1 MKNLRKI
8 IFAALLGLVAF
19 STTGCSVKLVSWQ
32 QHKEYQAKYD
42 EVERKAYVTAY
53 NTEYSKAVSEG
64 RIKMNKSETDK
75 AIDFAKDAIN
85 NTIGIGGGSAETKV
99 ASVAS
104 KKARFIA
111 KKEVPTTYFWSW
123 VFIHI
128 VVAFLMLLATMV
140 TGIVVSGEKKSEPD
154 GFITAATIVGGIALF
169 VIQFLTQNAAFN
181 THILLLQLVI
191 LGAFII
197 TYAAIFDD
205 NDKGRRFLSTFGPY
219 ITTIA
224 ILYLNKNTNL
234 FAYPM
239 LISASVWILFV
250 SGMIIS
256 KISDGYEDGAKMVIL
271 DSFIA
276 AAVLV
281 LAFVLKNA
289 TYFAYI
295 ALALIFVI
303 SVIRICVSNVKEK
316 KREAERARLRAIH
329 AEKQA
334 EQRRVEAEQKR
345 IADQK
350 AAEEKAIAE
359 QKAEAERKAAL
370 EKAEAE
376 RKAFEAAEAE
386 RKAEEEKARQ
396 EAAEKAAKEA
406 EAKAAAEKAAEKEY
420 QDKVVAEYEAACD
433 EASELEEKIAA
444 ITGKDAA
451 SIMEK
456 AKLTKKFNE
465 LDKKIG
471 ELGDLMGTF

>member
-8 IFAALLGLVAF
+8 ILAVLVGLVAF
-19 STTGCSVKLVSWQ
+19 STTGCSLKLVSWQ
-32 QHKEYQAKYD
+32 QHKEA
-42 EVERKAYVTAY
+42 VELREKQYRMAYANVYA
-53 NTEYSKAVSEG
+53 TEYQKAVAEG
-64 RIKMNKSETDK
+64 RIKEEKNVGEYTIEALTQKLKNIVGVSEIKKIEKK
-75 AIDFAKDAIN
+75 ASD
-85 NTIGIGGGSAETKV
+85 TAETFSKNKV
-99 ASVAS
+99 PS
-104 KKARFIA
+104 
-111 KKEVPTTYFWSW
+111 TYFWSW
-123 VFIHI
+123 FFIHI
-128 VVAFLMLLATMV
+128 VVVFLILLITMF
-140 TGIVVSGEKKSEPD
+140 TGIVDSDDRNSETT
-154 GFITAATIVGGIALF
+154 GFITAATILGGIAIF

-197 TYAAIFDD
+197 TYAAISDDD
-205 NDKGRRFLSTFGPY
+205 NKGRIFLATFGPY

-239 LISASVWILFV
+239 LISASVWTLFV

-256 KISDGYEDGAKMVIL
+256 KINGGYEDGAKMVIL

-303 SVIRICVSNVKEK
+303 SVIRICVSNVKAK
-316 KREAERARLRAIH
+316 KEEAEKARLRAIY

-334 EQRRVEAEQKR
+334 EQKR
-345 IADQK
+345 IAK
-350 AAEEKAIAE
+350 
-359 QKAEAERKAAL
+359 QKAEAERKAL
-370 EKAEAE
+370 
-376 RKAFEAAEAE
+376 EAAELI
-386 RKAEEEKARQ
+386 RKAAEEKARQ

>member
-8 IFAALLGLVAF
+8 ILAVLVGLVAF
-19 STTGCSVKLVSWQ
+19 STTGCSLKLVSWQ
-32 QHKEYQAKYD
+32 QHKEA
-42 EVERKAYVTAY
+42 VELREKQYRMAYANVYA
-53 NTEYSKAVSEG
+53 TEYQKAVAEG
-64 RIKMNKSETDK
+64 RIKEEKNVGEYTIEALTQKLKNIVGVSEIKKIEKK
-75 AIDFAKDAIN
+75 A
-85 NTIGIGGGSAETKV
+85 AETAKTFSKNKV
-99 ASVAS
+99 PS
-104 KKARFIA
+104 
-111 KKEVPTTYFWSW
+111 TYFWSW
-123 VFIHI
+123 FFIHI
-128 VVAFLMLLATMV
+128 VVVFLMLLATMF
-140 TGIVVSGEKKSEPD
+140 TGIVLADRKKSEN
-154 GFITAATIVGGIALF
+154 FITAWSLTGGIAIF

-197 TYAAIFDD
+197 TYAKISEDG
-205 NDKGRRFLSTFGPY
+205 NKGRIFLATFGPY
-219 ITTIA
+219 ITTIT

-256 KISDGYEDGAKMVIL
+256 KINGGYEDGAKMVIL

-276 AAVLV
+276 AAVLI
-281 LAFVLKNA
+281 LAFVLKNV

-303 SVIRICVSNVKEK
+303 SVIRICVSNVKAK
-316 KREAERARLRAIH
+316 KEEAEKARLRAIY
-329 AEKQA
+329 AEKQ
-334 EQRRVEAEQKR
+334 AEQKR

-350 AAEEKAIAE
+350 A
-359 QKAEAERKAAL
+359 EAERKDL
-370 EKAEAE
+370 
-376 RKAFEAAEAE
+376 EAAELI
-386 RKAEEEKARQ
+386 RKAAEEKARQ

>member
-8 IFAALLGLVAF
+8 ILAVLVGLVAF
-19 STTGCSVKLVSWQ
+19 STTGCSLKLVSWQ
-32 QHKEYQAKYD
+32 QHKEA
-42 EVERKAYVTAY
+42 VELREKQYRMAYANVYA
-53 NTEYSKAVSEG
+53 TEYQKAVAEG
-64 RIKMNKSETDK
+64 RIKEKKNVGEYTIEALTQKLKNIVGVSEIKKIEKK
-75 AIDFAKDAIN
+75 A
-85 NTIGIGGGSAETKV
+85 AETAKTFSKNKV
-99 ASVAS
+99 PS
-104 KKARFIA
+104 
-111 KKEVPTTYFWSW
+111 TYFWSW
-123 VFIHI
+123 FFIHI
-128 VVAFLMLLATMV
+128 VVVFLMLLATMF
-140 TGIVVSGEKKSEPD
+140 TGIVVSDYRNSETT
-154 GFITAATIVGGIALF
+154 GFITAATILGGIAIF

-197 TYAAIFDD
+197 TYAKISEDG
-205 NDKGRRFLSTFGPY
+205 NKGRIFLATFGPY

-256 KISDGYEDGAKMVIL
+256 KINGGYEDGAKMVIL

-281 LAFVLKNA
+281 LAFVLKNG

-303 SVIRICVSNVKEK
+303 SVIRICVSTVKAK
-316 KREAERARLRAIH
+316 KEEAEKARLRAIY
-329 AEKQA
+329 AEKQ
-334 EQRRVEAEQKR
+334 AEQKR

-350 AAEEKAIAE
+350 A
-359 QKAEAERKAAL
+359 EAERKDL
-370 EKAEAE
+370 
-376 RKAFEAAEAE
+376 EAAELI
-386 RKAEEEKARQ
+386 RKAAEEKARQ

>member
-8 IFAALLGLVAF
+8 ILAVLVGLVAF
-19 STTGCSVKLVSWQ
+19 STTGCSLKLVSWQ
-32 QHKEYQAKYD
+32 QHKEAVELREKQYRMAYANVYASEYQ
-42 EVERKAYVTAY
+42 
-53 NTEYSKAVSEG
+53 KAVAEG
-64 RIKMNKSETDK
+64 RIKEEKNAGDYTIEALTEKLKNIVGVSETKKIEKK
-75 AIDFAKDAIN
+75 A
-85 NTIGIGGGSAETKV
+85 AETAKTFSKNKV
-99 ASVAS
+99 PS
-104 KKARFIA
+104 
-111 KKEVPTTYFWSW
+111 TYFWSW
-123 VFIHI
+123 FFIHI
-128 VVAFLMLLATMV
+128 VVVFLMLLATMF
-140 TGIVVSGEKKSEPD
+140 TGIVLADSKKSEN
-154 GFITAATIVGGIALF
+154 FITAWSLTGGIAIF

-197 TYAAIFDD
+197 TYAAISDDD
-205 NDKGRRFLSTFGPY
+205 NKGRIFLTTFGPY

-234 FAYPM
+234 FTYPM
-239 LISASVWILFV
+239 LISASVWILFF

-256 KISDGYEDGAKMVIL
+256 KIKGGYEDGAKMVIL

-281 LAFVLKNA
+281 LAFVLKNG

-303 SVIRICVSNVKEK
+303 SVIRICVSNVKAKKEK
-316 KREAERARLRAIH
+316 AEKARLRAIY

-334 EQRRVEAEQKR
+334 EQKR
-345 IADQK
+345 
-350 AAEEKAIAE
+350 IAE
-359 QKAEAERKAAL
+359 QKAEAERKDL
-370 EKAEAE
+370 
-376 RKAFEAAEAE
+376 EAAELI
-386 RKAEEEKARQ
+386 RKAAEEKARQ

>member
-8 IFAALLGLVAF
+8 ILAVLVGLIAF
-19 STTGCSVKLVSWQ
+19 STTGCSLKLVSWQ
-32 QHKEYQAKYD
+32 QHKEA
-42 EVERKAYVTAY
+42 VELREKQYRMAYANVYA
-53 NTEYSKAVSEG
+53 TEYQKAVAEG
-64 RIKMNKSETDK
+64 RIKEEKNAGDYTIEALTEKLKNIVGVSEIKKIEKK
-75 AIDFAKDAIN
+75 ASD
-85 NTIGIGGGSAETKV
+85 TAETFSKNKV
-99 ASVAS
+99 PS
-104 KKARFIA
+104 
-111 KKEVPTTYFWSW
+111 TYFWSW
-123 VFIHI
+123 FFIHI
-128 VVAFLMLLATMV
+128 VVVFLILLITMF
-140 TGIVVSGEKKSEPD
+140 TGIVVSDDRNSETT
-154 GFITAATIVGGIALF
+154 GFITAATILGGIAIF

-197 TYAAIFDD
+197 TYAAISDDD
-205 NDKGRRFLSTFGPY
+205 NKGRIFLATFGPY

-256 KISDGYEDGAKMVIL
+256 KINGGYEDSAKMVIL

-281 LAFVLKNA
+281 LAFVLKNG

-295 ALALIFVI
+295 ALSLIFVI
-303 SVIRICVSNVKEK
+303 SVIRICVSNVKAK
-316 KREAERARLRAIH
+316 KEEAEKARLRAIY

-334 EQRRVEAEQKR
+334 EQKR
-345 IADQK
+345 IAK
-350 AAEEKAIAE
+350 
-359 QKAEAERKAAL
+359 QKAEAERKDL
-370 EKAEAE
+370 
-376 RKAFEAAEAE
+376 EAAELI
-386 RKAEEEKARQ
+386 RKAAEEKARQ

>member
-1 MKNLRKI
+1 MAYANVY
-8 IFAALLGLVAF
+8 A
-19 STTGCSVKLVSWQ
+19 T
-32 QHKEYQAKYD
+32 EYQ
-42 EVERKAYVTAY
+42 
-53 NTEYSKAVSEG
+53 KAVAEG
-64 RIKMNKSETDK
+64 RIKEEKNVGEYTIEALTQKLKNIVGVSEIKKIEKK
-75 AIDFAKDAIN
+75 ASD
-85 NTIGIGGGSAETKV
+85 TAETFSKNKV
-99 ASVAS
+99 PS
-104 KKARFIA
+104 
-111 KKEVPTTYFWSW
+111 TYFWSW
-123 VFIHI
+123 FFIHI
-128 VVAFLMLLATMV
+128 VVVFLILLITMF
-140 TGIVVSGEKKSEPD
+140 TGFEVSDDRNSETT
-154 GFITAATIVGGIALF
+154 GFIAAATILGGIAIF

-197 TYAAIFDD
+197 TYAAISDDD
-205 NDKGRRFLSTFGPY
+205 NKGRIFLATFGPY

-256 KISDGYEDGAKMVIL
+256 KINGGYEDGAKMVIL

-281 LAFVLKNA
+281 LAFVLKNG

-303 SVIRICVSNVKEK
+303 SVIRICISNVKAK
-316 KREAERARLRAIH
+316 KEEAEKARLRAIY

-334 EQRRVEAEQKR
+334 EQKR
-345 IADQK
+345 IAK
-350 AAEEKAIAE
+350 
-359 QKAEAERKAAL
+359 QKAEAERKAL
-370 EKAEAE
+370 
-376 RKAFEAAEAE
+376 EAAELI
-386 RKAEEEKARQ
+386 RKAAEEKARQ

>member
-8 IFAALLGLVAF
+8 ILAVLVGLVAF
-19 STTGCSVKLVSWQ
+19 STTGCSLKLVSWQ
-32 QHKEYQAKYD
+32 QHKEAVELREKQYRMAYANVYASEYQ
-42 EVERKAYVTAY
+42 
-53 NTEYSKAVSEG
+53 KAVAEG
-64 RIKMNKSETDK
+64 RIKEEKNAGDYTIEALTEKLKNIVGVSEIKKIEKK
-75 AIDFAKDAIN
+75 ASD
-85 NTIGIGGGSAETKV
+85 TAETFSKNKV
-99 ASVAS
+99 PS
-104 KKARFIA
+104 
-111 KKEVPTTYFWSW
+111 TYFWSW
-123 VFIHI
+123 FFIHI
-128 VVAFLMLLATMV
+128 VVVFLMLLATMF
-140 TGIVVSGEKKSEPD
+140 TGIVLADRKKSEN
-154 GFITAATIVGGIALF
+154 FITAWSLTGGIAIF

-197 TYAAIFDD
+197 TYAAISDDD
-205 NDKGRRFLSTFGPY
+205 NKGRIFLATFGPY

-256 KISDGYEDGAKMVIL
+256 KINGGYEDGAKMVIL

-281 LAFVLKNA
+281 LAFVLKNG

-303 SVIRICVSNVKEK
+303 SVIRICVSNVKAK
-316 KREAERARLRAIH
+316 KEEAEKARLRAIY
-329 AEKQA
+329 AEKQ
-334 EQRRVEAEQKR
+334 AEQKR

-350 AAEEKAIAE
+350 A
-359 QKAEAERKAAL
+359 EAERKDL
-370 EKAEAE
+370 
-376 RKAFEAAEAE
+376 EAAELI
-386 RKAEEEKARQ
+386 RKAAEEKARQ

>member
-8 IFAALLGLVAF
+8 ILAVLVGLVAF
-19 STTGCSVKLVSWQ
+19 STTGCSLKLVSWQ
-32 QHKEYQAKYD
+32 QHKEAVELREKQYRMAYANVYASEYQ
-42 EVERKAYVTAY
+42 
-53 NTEYSKAVSEG
+53 KAVAEG
-64 RIKMNKSETDK
+64 RIKEEKNAGDYTIEALTEKLKNIVGVSEIKKIEKK
-75 AIDFAKDAIN
+75 A
-85 NTIGIGGGSAETKV
+85 AETAKTFSKNKV
-99 ASVAS
+99 PS
-104 KKARFIA
+104 
-111 KKEVPTTYFWSW
+111 TYFWSW
-123 VFIHI
+123 FFIHI
-128 VVAFLMLLATMV
+128 VVVFLMLLATMF
-140 TGIVVSGEKKSEPD
+140 TGIVVSDGNSETT
-154 GFITAATIVGGIALF
+154 GFITAATILGGIAIF

-197 TYAAIFDD
+197 KYAAISDDD
-205 NDKGRRFLSTFGPY
+205 NKGRIFLATFGPY

-256 KISDGYEDGAKMVIL
+256 KINGGYEDGAKMVIL

-281 LAFVLKNA
+281 LAFVLKNG

-303 SVIRICVSNVKEK
+303 SVIRICVSNVKAKKEK
-316 KREAERARLRAIH
+316 AEKARLRAIY
-329 AEKQA
+329 AEKQ
-334 EQRRVEAEQKR
+334 AEQKR

-350 AAEEKAIAE
+350 A
-359 QKAEAERKAAL
+359 EAERKDL
-370 EKAEAE
+370 
-376 RKAFEAAEAE
+376 EAAELI
-386 RKAEEEKARQ
+386 RKAAEEKARQ

>member
-8 IFAALLGLVAF
+8 ILAVLVGLVAF

-32 QHKEYQAKYD
+32 QHKEA
-42 EVERKAYVTAY
+42 VELREKQYRMAYANVYA
-53 NTEYSKAVSEG
+53 TEYQKAVAEG
-64 RIKMNKSETDK
+64 RIKEEKNVGEYTIEALTQKLKNIVGVSEIKKIEKK
-75 AIDFAKDAIN
+75 ASD
-85 NTIGIGGGSAETKV
+85 TAETFSKNKV
-99 ASVAS
+99 PS
-104 KKARFIA
+104 
-111 KKEVPTTYFWSW
+111 TYFWSW
-123 VFIHI
+123 FFIHI
-128 VVAFLMLLATMV
+128 VVVFLILLITMF
-140 TGIVVSGEKKSEPD
+140 TGIVVSDDRNSETT
-154 GFITAATIVGGIALF
+154 GFITAATILGGIAIF

-197 TYAAIFDD
+197 TYAAISDDD
-205 NDKGRRFLSTFGPY
+205 NKGRIFLATFGPY

-239 LISASVWILFV
+239 LISASVWILFF

-256 KISDGYEDGAKMVIL
+256 KINGGYEDGAKMVIL

-281 LAFVLKNA
+281 LAFVLKNG

-303 SVIRICVSNVKEK
+303 SVIRICVSNVKAK
-316 KREAERARLRAIH
+316 KEEAEKARLRAIY
-329 AEKQA
+329 AEKQ
-334 EQRRVEAEQKR
+334 AEQKR

-350 AAEEKAIAE
+350 A
-359 QKAEAERKAAL
+359 EAERKDL
-370 EKAEAE
+370 
-376 RKAFEAAEAE
+376 EAAELI

>member
-8 IFAALLGLVAF
+8 ILAVLVGLVAF
-19 STTGCSVKLVSWQ
+19 STTGCSLKLVSWQ
-32 QHKEYQAKYD
+32 QHKEA
-42 EVERKAYVTAY
+42 VELREKQYRMAYANVYA
-53 NTEYSKAVSEG
+53 TEYQKAVAEG
-64 RIKMNKSETDK
+64 RIKEEKNVGEYTIEALTQKLKNIVGVSEIKKIEKK
-75 AIDFAKDAIN
+75 A
-85 NTIGIGGGSAETKV
+85 AETAKTFSKNKV
-99 ASVAS
+99 PS
-104 KKARFIA
+104 
-111 KKEVPTTYFWSW
+111 TYFWSW
-123 VFIHI
+123 FFIHI
-128 VVAFLMLLATMV
+128 VVVFLMLLATMF
-140 TGIVVSGEKKSEPD
+140 TGIVLADRKKSEN
-154 GFITAATIVGGIALF
+154 FITAWSLTGGIAIF

-197 TYAAIFDD
+197 TYAKISEDG
-205 NDKGRRFLSTFGPY
+205 NKGRIFLATFGPY

-256 KISDGYEDGAKMVIL
+256 KINGGYEDGAKMVIL

-276 AAVLV
+276 AAVLI
-281 LAFVLKNA
+281 LAFVLKNV

-303 SVIRICVSNVKEK
+303 SVIRICVSNVKAK
-316 KREAERARLRAIH
+316 KEEAEKARLRAIY
-329 AEKQA
+329 AEKQ
-334 EQRRVEAEQKR
+334 AEQKR

-350 AAEEKAIAE
+350 A
-359 QKAEAERKAAL
+359 EAERKDL
-370 EKAEAE
+370 
-376 RKAFEAAEAE
+376 EAAELI
-386 RKAEEEKARQ
+386 RKAAEEKARQ

>member
-8 IFAALLGLVAF
+8 ILAVLVGLVAF
-19 STTGCSVKLVSWQ
+19 STTGCSLKLVSWQ
-32 QHKEYQAKYD
+32 QHKEA
-42 EVERKAYVTAY
+42 VELREKQYRMAYANVYA
-53 NTEYSKAVSEG
+53 TEYQKAVAEG
-64 RIKMNKSETDK
+64 RIKEEKNVGEYTIEALTQKLKNIVGVSEIKKIEKK
-75 AIDFAKDAIN
+75 A
-85 NTIGIGGGSAETKV
+85 AETAKTFSKNKV
-99 ASVAS
+99 PS
-104 KKARFIA
+104 
-111 KKEVPTTYFWSW
+111 TYFWSW
-123 VFIHI
+123 FFIHI
-128 VVAFLMLLATMV
+128 VVVFLMLLATMF
-140 TGIVVSGEKKSEPD
+140 TGIVLADRKKSEN
-154 GFITAATIVGGIALF
+154 FITAWSLTGGIAIF

-197 TYAAIFDD
+197 TYAKISEDG
-205 NDKGRRFLSTFGPY
+205 NKGRIFLATFGPY

-256 KISDGYEDGAKMVIL
+256 KINGGYEDGAKMVIL

-276 AAVLV
+276 AAVLI
-281 LAFVLKNA
+281 LAFVLKNV

-303 SVIRICVSNVKEK
+303 SVIRICVSNVKAK
-316 KREAERARLRAIH
+316 KEEAEKARLRAIY
-329 AEKQA
+329 AEKQ
-334 EQRRVEAEQKR
+334 AEQKR

-350 AAEEKAIAE
+350 A
-359 QKAEAERKAAL
+359 EAERKDL
-370 EKAEAE
+370 
-376 RKAFEAAEAE
+376 EAAELI
-386 RKAEEEKARQ
+386 RKAAEEKARQ

-444 ITGKDAA
+444 ITAKDAA

>member
-8 IFAALLGLVAF
+8 ILAVLVGLVAF
-19 STTGCSVKLVSWQ
+19 STTGCSLKLVSWQ
-32 QHKEYQAKYD
+32 QHKEAVELREKQYRMAYANVYASEYQ
-42 EVERKAYVTAY
+42 
-53 NTEYSKAVSEG
+53 KAVAEG
-64 RIKMNKSETDK
+64 RIKEEKNAGDYTIEALTQKLKNIVGVSEIKKIEKK
-75 AIDFAKDAIN
+75 ASD
-85 NTIGIGGGSAETKV
+85 TAETFSKNKV
-99 ASVAS
+99 PS
-104 KKARFIA
+104 
-111 KKEVPTTYFWSW
+111 TYFWSW
-123 VFIHI
+123 FFIHI
-128 VVAFLMLLATMV
+128 VVVFLMLLATMF
-140 TGIVVSGEKKSEPD
+140 TGIVLADRKKSEN
-154 GFITAATIVGGIALF
+154 FITAWSLTGGIAIF

-197 TYAAIFDD
+197 TYAAISDDD
-205 NDKGRRFLSTFGPY
+205 NKGRIFLATFGPY

-256 KISDGYEDGAKMVIL
+256 KINGGYEDGAKMVIL

-281 LAFVLKNA
+281 LAFVLKNG

-303 SVIRICVSNVKEK
+303 SVIRICVSNVKAK
-316 KREAERARLRAIH
+316 KEEAEKARLRAIY
-329 AEKQA
+329 AEKQ
-334 EQRRVEAEQKR
+334 AEQKR

-350 AAEEKAIAE
+350 A
-359 QKAEAERKAAL
+359 EAERKDL
-370 EKAEAE
+370 
-376 RKAFEAAEAE
+376 EAAELI
-386 RKAEEEKARQ
+386 RKAAEEKARQ

>member
-8 IFAALLGLVAF
+8 ILAVLVGLVAF
-19 STTGCSVKLVSWQ
+19 STTGCSLKLVSWQ
-32 QHKEYQAKYD
+32 QHKEA
-42 EVERKAYVTAY
+42 VELREKQYRMAYANVYA
-53 NTEYSKAVSEG
+53 TEYQKAVAEG
-64 RIKMNKSETDK
+64 RIKEEKNVGEYTIEALTQKLKNIVGVSEIKKIEKK
-75 AIDFAKDAIN
+75 A
-85 NTIGIGGGSAETKV
+85 AETAKTFSKNKV
-99 ASVAS
+99 PS
-104 KKARFIA
+104 
-111 KKEVPTTYFWSW
+111 TYFWSW
-123 VFIHI
+123 FFIHI
-128 VVAFLMLLATMV
+128 VVVFLMLLATMF
-140 TGIVVSGEKKSEPD
+140 TGIVLADRKKSEN
-154 GFITAATIVGGIALF
+154 FITAWSLTGGIAIF

-197 TYAAIFDD
+197 TYAKISEDG
-205 NDKGRRFLSTFGPY
+205 NKGRIFLATFGPY

-256 KISDGYEDGAKMVIL
+256 KINGGYEDGAKMVIL

-281 LAFVLKNA
+281 LAFVLKNG

-303 SVIRICVSNVKEK
+303 SVIRICVSNVKAK
-316 KREAERARLRAIH
+316 KEEAEKARLRAIY
-329 AEKQA
+329 AEKQ
-334 EQRRVEAEQKR
+334 AEQKR

-350 AAEEKAIAE
+350 A
-359 QKAEAERKAAL
+359 EAERKDL
-370 EKAEAE
+370 
-376 RKAFEAAEAE
+376 EAAELI
-386 RKAEEEKARQ
+386 RKAAEEKARQ

>member
-8 IFAALLGLVAF
+8 ILAVLVGLVAF
-19 STTGCSVKLVSWQ
+19 STTGCSLKLVSWQ
-32 QHKEYQAKYD
+32 QHKEA
-42 EVERKAYVTAY
+42 VELREKQYRMAYANVYA
-53 NTEYSKAVSEG
+53 TEYQKAVAEG
-64 RIKMNKSETDK
+64 RIKEEKNVGEYTIEALTEKLKNIVGVSEIKKIEKK
-75 AIDFAKDAIN
+75 A
-85 NTIGIGGGSAETKV
+85 AETAKTFSKNKV
-99 ASVAS
+99 PS
-104 KKARFIA
+104 
-111 KKEVPTTYFWSW
+111 TYFWSW
-123 VFIHI
+123 FFIHI
-128 VVAFLMLLATMV
+128 VVVFLMLLATMF
-140 TGIVVSGEKKSEPD
+140 TGIVVSDYRNSETT
-154 GFITAATIVGGIALF
+154 GFITAATILGGIAIF

-197 TYAAIFDD
+197 TYAKISEDG
-205 NDKGRRFLSTFGPY
+205 NKGRIFLATFGPY

-256 KISDGYEDGAKMVIL
+256 KINGGYEDGAKMVIL

-281 LAFVLKNA
+281 LAFVLKNG

-303 SVIRICVSNVKEK
+303 SVIRICVSNVKAK
-316 KREAERARLRAIH
+316 KEEAEKARLRAIY
-329 AEKQA
+329 AEKQ
-334 EQRRVEAEQKR
+334 AEQKR

-350 AAEEKAIAE
+350 A
-359 QKAEAERKAAL
+359 EAERKDL
-370 EKAEAE
+370 
-376 RKAFEAAEAE
+376 EAAELI
-386 RKAEEEKARQ
+386 RKAAEEKARQ

>member
-8 IFAALLGLVAF
+8 ILAVLVGLVVF

-42 EVERKAYVTAY
+42 EVERKAYATAY

-85 NTIGIGGGSAETKV
+85 NAIGIGGGSAETKV
-99 ASVAS
+99 ASIAS

-111 KKEVPTTYFWSW
+111 KKEVPTTYFGSW

-128 VVAFLMLLATMV
+128 VVAFLMLLIITF
-140 TGIVVSGEKKSEPD
+140 TGIVLADRKKSEN
-154 GFITAATIVGGIALF
+154 FIIAWSLTGGIAIF

-197 TYAAIFDD
+197 TYAAISYDD
-205 NDKGRRFLSTFGPY
+205 NKGRIFLATFGPY

-224 ILYLNKNTNL
+224 ILYLNKYTNL

-256 KISDGYEDGAKMVIL
+256 KINGGYEDDAKMVIL
-271 DSFIA
+271 DSFIV

-303 SVIRICVSNVKEK
+303 SVIRICVSNVKAK
-316 KREAERARLRAIH
+316 KEEAESARLRAIY

-334 EQRRVEAEQKR
+334 EEKR

-359 QKAEAERKAAL
+359 QKAEAERKA
-370 EKAEAE
+370 
-376 RKAFEAAEAE
+376 FEAAEAE
-386 RKAEEEKARQ
+386 RKAVEEKARQ
-396 EAAEKAAKEA
+396 EAEEKAAKEA

-433 EASELEEKIAA
+433 EASELEDKIAA
-444 ITGKDAA
+444 ITGNDPA

>member
-8 IFAALLGLVAF
+8 ILAVLVGLVAF

-32 QHKEYQAKYD
+32 QHKEA
-42 EVERKAYVTAY
+42 VELREKQYRMAYANVYA
-53 NTEYSKAVSEG
+53 TEYQKAVAEG
-64 RIKMNKSETDK
+64 RIKEEKNVGEYTIEALTQKLKNIVGVSEIKKIEKK
-75 AIDFAKDAIN
+75 A
-85 NTIGIGGGSAETKV
+85 AETAKTFSKNKV
-99 ASVAS
+99 PS
-104 KKARFIA
+104 
-111 KKEVPTTYFWSW
+111 TYFWSW
-123 VFIHI
+123 FFIHI
-128 VVAFLMLLATMV
+128 VVVFLILLITMF
-140 TGIVVSGEKKSEPD
+140 TGIVVSDDRNSETT
-154 GFITAATIVGGIALF
+154 GFITAATILGGIAIF

-197 TYAAIFDD
+197 TYAKISEDG
-205 NDKGRRFLSTFGPY
+205 NKGRIFLATFGPY

-239 LISASVWILFV
+239 LISASLWILFV

-256 KISDGYEDGAKMVIL
+256 KINGGYEDGAKMVIL

-281 LAFVLKNA
+281 LAFVLN
-289 TYFAYI
+289 I

-303 SVIRICVSNVKEK
+303 SVIRICVSNVKAK
-316 KREAERARLRAIH
+316 KEEAEKARLRAIY
-329 AEKQA
+329 AEKQ
-334 EQRRVEAEQKR
+334 AEQKR

-350 AAEEKAIAE
+350 A
-359 QKAEAERKAAL
+359 EAERKDL
-370 EKAEAE
+370 
-376 RKAFEAAEAE
+376 EAAELI
-386 RKAEEEKARQ
+386 RKAAEEKARQ

>member
-8 IFAALLGLVAF
+8 ILAVVVGLVAF
-19 STTGCSVKLVSWQ
+19 STTGCSLKLVSWQ
-32 QHKEYQAKYD
+32 QHKEA
-42 EVERKAYVTAY
+42 VELREKQYRMAYANVYA
-53 NTEYSKAVSEG
+53 TEYQKAVAEG
-64 RIKMNKSETDK
+64 RIKEEKNVGEYTIEALTQKLKNIVGVSEIKKIEKK
-75 AIDFAKDAIN
+75 A
-85 NTIGIGGGSAETKV
+85 AETAKTFSKNKV
-99 ASVAS
+99 PS
-104 KKARFIA
+104 
-111 KKEVPTTYFWSW
+111 TYFWSW
-123 VFIHI
+123 FFIHI
-128 VVAFLMLLATMV
+128 VVVFLMLLATMF
-140 TGIVVSGEKKSEPD
+140 TGIVLADRKKSEN
-154 GFITAATIVGGIALF
+154 FITAWSLTGGIAIF

-197 TYAAIFDD
+197 TYAKISEDG
-205 NDKGRRFLSTFGPY
+205 NKGRIFLATFGPY

-256 KISDGYEDGAKMVIL
+256 KINGGYEDGAKMVIL

-281 LAFVLKNA
+281 LAFVLKNG

-303 SVIRICVSNVKEK
+303 SVIRICVSNVKAK
-316 KREAERARLRAIH
+316 KEEAEKARLRAIY
-329 AEKQA
+329 AEKQ
-334 EQRRVEAEQKR
+334 AEQKR

-350 AAEEKAIAE
+350 A
-359 QKAEAERKAAL
+359 EAERKDL
-370 EKAEAE
+370 
-376 RKAFEAAEAE
+376 EAAELI
-386 RKAEEEKARQ
+386 RKAAEEKARQ

>member
-8 IFAALLGLVAF
+8 ILAVLVGLVAF
-19 STTGCSVKLVSWQ
+19 STTGCSLKLVSWQ
-32 QHKEYQAKYD
+32 QHKEA
-42 EVERKAYVTAY
+42 VELREKQYRMAYANVYA
-53 NTEYSKAVSEG
+53 TEYQKAVAEG
-64 RIKMNKSETDK
+64 RIKEEKNVGEYTIEALTQKLKNIVGVSEIKKIEKK
-75 AIDFAKDAIN
+75 A
-85 NTIGIGGGSAETKV
+85 AETAKTFSKNKV
-99 ASVAS
+99 PS
-104 KKARFIA
+104 
-111 KKEVPTTYFWSW
+111 TYFWSW
-123 VFIHI
+123 FFIHI
-128 VVAFLMLLATMV
+128 VVVFLMLLATMF
-140 TGIVVSGEKKSEPD
+140 TGIVLADRKKSEN
-154 GFITAATIVGGIALF
+154 FITAWSLTGGIAIF

-197 TYAAIFDD
+197 TYAKISEDG
-205 NDKGRRFLSTFGPY
+205 NKGRIFLATFGPY

-256 KISDGYEDGAKMVIL
+256 KINGGYEDGAKMVIL

-276 AAVLV
+276 ATVLV
-281 LAFVLKNA
+281 LAFVLKNG

-303 SVIRICVSNVKEK
+303 SVIRICVSNVKAK
-316 KREAERARLRAIH
+316 KEEAEKARLRAIY
-329 AEKQA
+329 AEKQ
-334 EQRRVEAEQKR
+334 AEQKR

-350 AAEEKAIAE
+350 A
-359 QKAEAERKAAL
+359 EAERKDL
-370 EKAEAE
+370 
-376 RKAFEAAEAE
+376 EAAELI
-386 RKAEEEKARQ
+386 RKAAEEKARQ

>member
-8 IFAALLGLVAF
+8 ILAVLVGLVAF

-32 QHKEYQAKYD
+32 QHKEA
-42 EVERKAYVTAY
+42 VELREKQYRMAYANVYA
-53 NTEYSKAVSEG
+53 TEYQKAVAEG
-64 RIKMNKSETDK
+64 RIKEEKNVGEYTIEALTEKLKNIVGVSEIKKIEKK
-75 AIDFAKDAIN
+75 AAD
-85 NTIGIGGGSAETKV
+85 TAETFSKNKV
-99 ASVAS
+99 PS
-104 KKARFIA
+104 
-111 KKEVPTTYFWSW
+111 TYFLSW
-123 VFIHI
+123 FFIHI
-128 VVAFLMLLATMV
+128 VVVFLILLITMF
-140 TGIVVSGEKKSEPD
+140 TGIVVSDDRNSETT
-154 GFITAATIVGGIALF
+154 GFITAATILGGIAIF

-197 TYAAIFDD
+197 TYAAISDDD
-205 NDKGRRFLSTFGPY
+205 NKGRIFLATFGPY

-256 KISDGYEDGAKMVIL
+256 KINGGYEDGAKMVIL

-281 LAFVLKNA
+281 LAFVLKNG

-303 SVIRICVSNVKEK
+303 SVIRICVSNVKAK
-316 KREAERARLRAIH
+316 KEEAEKARLRAIY

-334 EQRRVEAEQKR
+334 EEKR

-376 RKAFEAAEAE
+376 RKALEAAELVRKAAE
-386 RKAEEEKARQ
+386 KKAEEERDAKINAHIEDLDAQIDALQNKIDTEFSAKDAMTLMKKAK
-396 EAAEKAAKEA
+396 AEKDK
-406 EAKAAAEKAAEKEY
+406 KA
-420 QDKVVAEYEAACD
+420 
-433 EASELEEKIAA
+433 LEEKRDYI
-444 ITGKDAA
+444 
-451 SIMEK
+451 
-456 AKLTKKFNE
+456 
-465 LDKKIG
+465 LDNWDDVVIDW
-471 ELGDLMGTF
+471 E

>member
-8 IFAALLGLVAF
+8 ILAVLVGLVAF

-32 QHKEYQAKYD
+32 QHKEA
-42 EVERKAYVTAY
+42 VELREKQYRMAYANVYA
-53 NTEYSKAVSEG
+53 TEYQKAVAEG
-64 RIKMNKSETDK
+64 RIKEEKNVGEYTIEALTQKLKNIVGVSEIKKIEKK
-75 AIDFAKDAIN
+75 ASD
-85 NTIGIGGGSAETKV
+85 TAETFSKNKV
-99 ASVAS
+99 PS
-104 KKARFIA
+104 
-111 KKEVPTTYFWSW
+111 TYFWSW
-123 VFIHI
+123 FFIHI
-128 VVAFLMLLATMV
+128 VVVFLILLITMF
-140 TGIVVSGEKKSEPD
+140 TGIVVSDDRNSETT
-154 GFITAATIVGGIALF
+154 GFITAATILGGIAIF

-197 TYAAIFDD
+197 TYAAISDDD
-205 NDKGRRFLSTFGPY
+205 NKGRIFLATFGPY

-256 KISDGYEDGAKMVIL
+256 KINGGYEDGAKMVIL

-281 LAFVLKNA
+281 LAFVLKNG

-303 SVIRICVSNVKEK
+303 SVIRICVSNVKAK
-316 KREAERARLRAIH
+316 KEEAEKARLRAIY

-334 EQRRVEAEQKR
+334 EQKR
-345 IADQK
+345 IAK
-350 AAEEKAIAE
+350 
-359 QKAEAERKAAL
+359 QKAEAERKDL
-370 EKAEAE
+370 
-376 RKAFEAAEAE
+376 EAAELI
-386 RKAEEEKARQ
+386 RKAAEEKARQ

>member
-8 IFAALLGLVAF
+8 ILAVLVGLVAF
-19 STTGCSVKLVSWQ
+19 STSGCSLKLVSWQ
-32 QHKEYQAKYD
+32 QHKEA
-42 EVERKAYVTAY
+42 VELREKQYRMAYANVYA
-53 NTEYSKAVSEG
+53 TEYQKAVAEG
-64 RIKMNKSETDK
+64 RIKEEKNVGEYTIEALTQKLKNIVGVSEIKKIEKK
-75 AIDFAKDAIN
+75 A
-85 NTIGIGGGSAETKV
+85 AETAKTFSKNKV
-99 ASVAS
+99 PS
-104 KKARFIA
+104 
-111 KKEVPTTYFWSW
+111 TYFWSW
-123 VFIHI
+123 FFIHI
-128 VVAFLMLLATMV
+128 VVVFLMLLATMF
-140 TGIVVSGEKKSEPD
+140 TGIVLADRKKSEN
-154 GFITAATIVGGIALF
+154 FITAWSLTGGIAIF

-197 TYAAIFDD
+197 TYAKISEDG
-205 NDKGRRFLSTFGPY
+205 NKGRIFLATFGPY

-256 KISDGYEDGAKMVIL
+256 KINGGYEDGAKMVIL

-276 AAVLV
+276 AAVLI
-281 LAFVLKNA
+281 LAFVLKNV

-303 SVIRICVSNVKEK
+303 SVIRICVSNVKAK
-316 KREAERARLRAIH
+316 KEEAEKARLRAIY
-329 AEKQA
+329 AEKQ
-334 EQRRVEAEQKR
+334 AEQKR

-350 AAEEKAIAE
+350 A
-359 QKAEAERKAAL
+359 EAERKDL
-370 EKAEAE
+370 
-376 RKAFEAAEAE
+376 EAAELI
-386 RKAEEEKARQ
+386 RKAAEEKARQ

>member
-8 IFAALLGLVAF
+8 ILAVLVGLVAF
-19 STTGCSVKLVSWQ
+19 STTGCSLKLVSWQ
-32 QHKEYQAKYD
+32 QHKEAVELREKQYRMAYANVYASEYQ
-42 EVERKAYVTAY
+42 
-53 NTEYSKAVSEG
+53 KAVAEG
-64 RIKMNKSETDK
+64 RIKEEKNAGDYTIEALTEKLKNIVGVSETKKIEKK
-75 AIDFAKDAIN
+75 A
-85 NTIGIGGGSAETKV
+85 AETAKTFSKNKV
-99 ASVAS
+99 PS
-104 KKARFIA
+104 
-111 KKEVPTTYFWSW
+111 TYFWSW
-123 VFIHI
+123 FFIHI
-128 VVAFLMLLATMV
+128 VVVFLMLLATMF
-140 TGIVVSGEKKSEPD
+140 TGIVLADSKKSEN
-154 GFITAATIVGGIALF
+154 FITAWSLTGGIAIF

-197 TYAAIFDD
+197 TYAAISDDD
-205 NDKGRRFLSTFGPY
+205 NKGRIFLTTFGPY

-256 KISDGYEDGAKMVIL
+256 KINGGYEDGAKMVIL

-281 LAFVLKNA
+281 LAFVLKNG

-303 SVIRICVSNVKEK
+303 SVIRICVSNVKAK
-316 KREAERARLRAIH
+316 KEEAEKARLRAIY

-334 EQRRVEAEQKR
+334 EQKR
-345 IADQK
+345 
-350 AAEEKAIAE
+350 IAE
-359 QKAEAERKAAL
+359 QKAEAERKDL
-370 EKAEAE
+370 
-376 RKAFEAAEAE
+376 EAAELI
-386 RKAEEEKARQ
+386 RKAAEEKARQ

>member
-8 IFAALLGLVAF
+8 ILAVLVGLVAF

-32 QHKEYQAKYD
+32 QHKEA
-42 EVERKAYVTAY
+42 VELREKQYRMAYANVYA
-53 NTEYSKAVSEG
+53 TEYQKAVAEG
-64 RIKMNKSETDK
+64 RIKEEKNVDEYTIEALTQKLKNIVGVSEIKKIEKK
-75 AIDFAKDAIN
+75 ASD
-85 NTIGIGGGSAETKV
+85 TAETFSKNKV
-99 ASVAS
+99 PS
-104 KKARFIA
+104 
-111 KKEVPTTYFWSW
+111 TYFWSW
-123 VFIHI
+123 FFIHI
-128 VVAFLMLLATMV
+128 VVVFLILLITMF
-140 TGIVVSGEKKSEPD
+140 TGIVDSDSETT
-154 GFITAATIVGGIALF
+154 GFITAATILGGIAIF

-197 TYAAIFDD
+197 TYAKISEDG
-205 NDKGRRFLSTFGPY
+205 NKGRIFLATFGPY

-256 KISDGYEDGAKMVIL
+256 KINGGYEDGAKMVIL

-281 LAFVLKNA
+281 LAFVLKNG

-303 SVIRICVSNVKEK
+303 SVIRICVSNVKAK
-316 KREAERARLRAIH
+316 KEEAEKARLRAIY
-329 AEKQA
+329 AEKQ
-334 EQRRVEAEQKR
+334 AEQKR

-350 AAEEKAIAE
+350 A
-359 QKAEAERKAAL
+359 EAERKDL
-370 EKAEAE
+370 
-376 RKAFEAAEAE
+376 EAAELI
-386 RKAEEEKARQ
+386 RKAAEEKARQ

>member
-8 IFAALLGLVAF
+8 ILAVLVGLVAF
-19 STTGCSVKLVSWQ
+19 STTGCSLKLVSWQ
-32 QHKEYQAKYD
+32 QHKEA
-42 EVERKAYVTAY
+42 VELREKQYRMAYANVYA
-53 NTEYSKAVSEG
+53 TEYQKAVAEG
-64 RIKMNKSETDK
+64 RIKEEKNVGDYTIEALTQKLKNIVGVSEIKKIEKK
-75 AIDFAKDAIN
+75 ASD
-85 NTIGIGGGSAETKV
+85 TAETFSKNKV
-99 ASVAS
+99 PS
-104 KKARFIA
+104 
-111 KKEVPTTYFWSW
+111 TYFWSW

-128 VVAFLMLLATMV
+128 VVTFLMLLIITF
-140 TGIVVSGEKKSEPD
+140 TGIVVSAEKKSEPD
-154 GFITAATIVGGIALF
+154 GFITAATILGGIAIF

-197 TYAAIFDD
+197 KYAAISDDD
-205 NDKGRRFLSTFGPY
+205 NKGRIFLATFGPY

-239 LISASVWILFV
+239 LISASVWTLFV

-256 KISDGYEDGAKMVIL
+256 KINGGYEDGAKMVIL

-281 LAFVLKNA
+281 LAFVLKNG

-303 SVIRICVSNVKEK
+303 SVIRICVSNVKAK
-316 KREAERARLRAIH
+316 KEEAEKARLRAIY
-329 AEKQA
+329 AEKQ
-334 EQRRVEAEQKR
+334 AEQKR

-350 AAEEKAIAE
+350 A
-359 QKAEAERKAAL
+359 EAERKDL
-370 EKAEAE
+370 
-376 RKAFEAAEAE
+376 EAAELI
-386 RKAEEEKARQ
+386 RKAAEEKARQ

>member
-8 IFAALLGLVAF
+8 ILAVLVGLVAF
-19 STTGCSVKLVSWQ
+19 STTGCSLKLVSWQ
-32 QHKEYQAKYD
+32 QHKEA
-42 EVERKAYVTAY
+42 VELREKQYRMAYANVYA
-53 NTEYSKAVSEG
+53 TEYQKAVAEG
-64 RIKMNKSETDK
+64 RIKEEKNVGEYTIEALTQKLKNIVGVSETKKIEKK
-75 AIDFAKDAIN
+75 A
-85 NTIGIGGGSAETKV
+85 AETAKTFSKNKV
-99 ASVAS
+99 PS
-104 KKARFIA
+104 
-111 KKEVPTTYFWSW
+111 TYFWSW
-123 VFIHI
+123 FFIHI
-128 VVAFLMLLATMV
+128 VVVFLILLITMF
-140 TGIVVSGEKKSEPD
+140 TGIVVSDGNSETT
-154 GFITAATIVGGIALF
+154 GFITAATILGGIAIF

-197 TYAAIFDD
+197 KYAAISNDD
-205 NDKGRRFLSTFGPY
+205 NKGRIFLATFGPY

-239 LISASVWILFV
+239 LISASVWTLFV

-256 KISDGYEDGAKMVIL
+256 KINGGYEDGAKMVIL

-281 LAFVLKNA
+281 LAFVLKNG

-303 SVIRICVSNVKEK
+303 SVIRICVSNVKAK
-316 KREAERARLRAIH
+316 KEEAEKARLRAIY
-329 AEKQA
+329 AEKQ
-334 EQRRVEAEQKR
+334 AEQKR

-350 AAEEKAIAE
+350 A
-359 QKAEAERKAAL
+359 EAERKDL
-370 EKAEAE
+370 
-376 RKAFEAAEAE
+376 EAAELI
-386 RKAEEEKARQ
+386 RKAAEEKARQ

>member
-8 IFAALLGLVAF
+8 ILAVVVGLVAF

-32 QHKEYQAKYD
+32 QHKEA
-42 EVERKAYVTAY
+42 VELREKQYRMAYANVYA
-53 NTEYSKAVSEG
+53 TEYQKAVAEG
-64 RIKMNKSETDK
+64 RIKEEKNVGEYTIEALTQKLKNIVGVSEIKKIEKK
-75 AIDFAKDAIN
+75 A
-85 NTIGIGGGSAETKV
+85 AETAKTFSKNKV
-99 ASVAS
+99 PS
-104 KKARFIA
+104 
-111 KKEVPTTYFWSW
+111 TYFWSW
-123 VFIHI
+123 FFIHI
-128 VVAFLMLLATMV
+128 VVVFLMLLATMF
-140 TGIVVSGEKKSEPD
+140 TGIVLADRKKSEN
-154 GFITAATIVGGIALF
+154 FITAWSLTGGIAIF

-197 TYAAIFDD
+197 TYAKISEDG
-205 NDKGRRFLSTFGPY
+205 NKGRIFLATFGPY

-256 KISDGYEDGAKMVIL
+256 KINGGYEDGAKMVIL

-281 LAFVLKNA
+281 LAFVLKNG

-303 SVIRICVSNVKEK
+303 SVIRICVSNVKAK
-316 KREAERARLRAIH
+316 KEEAEKARLRAIY
-329 AEKQA
+329 AEKQ
-334 EQRRVEAEQKR
+334 AEQKR

-350 AAEEKAIAE
+350 A
-359 QKAEAERKAAL
+359 EAERKDL
-370 EKAEAE
+370 
-376 RKAFEAAEAE
+376 EAAELI
-386 RKAEEEKARQ
+386 RKAAEEKARQ

>member
-8 IFAALLGLVAF
+8 ILAVLVGLVAF
-19 STTGCSVKLVSWQ
+19 STTGCSLKLVSWQ
-32 QHKEYQAKYD
+32 QHKEAVELREKQYRMAYANVYASEYQ
-42 EVERKAYVTAY
+42 
-53 NTEYSKAVSEG
+53 KAVAEG
-64 RIKMNKSETDK
+64 RIKEEKNAGDYTIEALTEKLKNIVGVSETKKIEKK
-75 AIDFAKDAIN
+75 A
-85 NTIGIGGGSAETKV
+85 AETAKTFSKNKV
-99 ASVAS
+99 PS
-104 KKARFIA
+104 
-111 KKEVPTTYFWSW
+111 TYFWSW
-123 VFIHI
+123 FFIHI
-128 VVAFLMLLATMV
+128 VVVFLMLLATMF
-140 TGIVVSGEKKSEPD
+140 TGIVLADSKKSEN
-154 GFITAATIVGGIALF
+154 FITAWSLTGGIAIF

-197 TYAAIFDD
+197 NYAAISDDD
-205 NDKGRRFLSTFGPY
+205 NKGRIFLATFGPY

-239 LISASVWILFV
+239 LISASVWTLFV

-256 KISDGYEDGAKMVIL
+256 KINGGYEDGAKMVIL

-303 SVIRICVSNVKEK
+303 SVIRICVSNVKAK
-316 KREAERARLRAIH
+316 KEEAEKARLRAIY

-334 EQRRVEAEQKR
+334 EEKR

-359 QKAEAERKAAL
+359 QKAEAERKAL
-370 EKAEAE
+370 
-376 RKAFEAAEAE
+376 EAAELVRKAAE
-386 RKAEEEKARQ
+386 KKAEEERDAKINAHIEDLDAQIDALQNKIDTEFSAKDAMTLMKKAK
-396 EAAEKAAKEA
+396 AEKDK
-406 EAKAAAEKAAEKEY
+406 KA
-420 QDKVVAEYEAACD
+420 
-433 EASELEEKIAA
+433 LEEKRDYI
-444 ITGKDAA
+444 
-451 SIMEK
+451 
-456 AKLTKKFNE
+456 
-465 LDKKIG
+465 LDNWDDVVIDW
-471 ELGDLMGTF
+471 E

>member
-8 IFAALLGLVAF
+8 ILAVLVGLVAF
-19 STTGCSVKLVSWQ
+19 STTGCSLKLVSWQ
-32 QHKEYQAKYD
+32 QHKEA
-42 EVERKAYVTAY
+42 VELREKQYRMAYANVYA
-53 NTEYSKAVSEG
+53 TEYQKAVAEG
-64 RIKMNKSETDK
+64 RIKEEKNVGEYTIEALTQKLKNIVGVSEIKKIEKK
-75 AIDFAKDAIN
+75 A
-85 NTIGIGGGSAETKV
+85 AETAKTFSKNKV
-99 ASVAS
+99 PS
-104 KKARFIA
+104 
-111 KKEVPTTYFWSW
+111 TYFWSW
-123 VFIHI
+123 FFIHI
-128 VVAFLMLLATMV
+128 VVVLLITMF
-140 TGIVVSGEKKSEPD
+140 TGIVVSDDRNSETT
-154 GFITAATIVGGIALF
+154 GFITAATILGGIAIF

-197 TYAAIFDD
+197 TYAKISEDV
-205 NDKGRRFLSTFGPY
+205 NKGRIFLATFGPY

-256 KISDGYEDGAKMVIL
+256 KINGGYEDGAKMVIL

-281 LAFVLKNA
+281 LAFVLKNG

-303 SVIRICVSNVKEK
+303 SVIRICVSNVKAK
-316 KREAERARLRAIH
+316 KEEAEKARLRAIY
-329 AEKQA
+329 AEKQ
-334 EQRRVEAEQKR
+334 AEQKR

-350 AAEEKAIAE
+350 A
-359 QKAEAERKAAL
+359 EAERKDL
-370 EKAEAE
+370 
-376 RKAFEAAEAE
+376 EAAELI
-386 RKAEEEKARQ
+386 RKAAEEKARQ

>member
-8 IFAALLGLVAF
+8 ILAVLVGLVAF
-19 STTGCSVKLVSWQ
+19 STTGCSLKLVSWQ
-32 QHKEYQAKYD
+32 QHKEA
-42 EVERKAYVTAY
+42 VELREKQYRMAYANVYA
-53 NTEYSKAVSEG
+53 TEYQKAVAEG
-64 RIKMNKSETDK
+64 RIKEEKNVGEYTIEALTQKLKNIVGVSEIKKIEKK
-75 AIDFAKDAIN
+75 A
-85 NTIGIGGGSAETKV
+85 AETAKTFSKNKV
-99 ASVAS
+99 PS
-104 KKARFIA
+104 
-111 KKEVPTTYFWSW
+111 TYFWSW
-123 VFIHI
+123 FFIHI
-128 VVAFLMLLATMV
+128 VVVFLMLLATMF
-140 TGIVVSGEKKSEPD
+140 TGIVLADRKKSEN
-154 GFITAATIVGGIALF
+154 FITAWSLTGGIAIF

-197 TYAAIFDD
+197 TYAKISEDG
-205 NDKGRRFLSTFGPY
+205 NKGRIFLATFGPY

-256 KISDGYEDGAKMVIL
+256 KINGGYEDGAKMVIL

-276 AAVLV
+276 AAVLIMG
-281 LAFVLKNA
+281 FVLKNV

-303 SVIRICVSNVKEK
+303 SVIRICVSNVKAK
-316 KREAERARLRAIH
+316 KEEAEKARLRAIY
-329 AEKQA
+329 AEKQ
-334 EQRRVEAEQKR
+334 AEQKR

-350 AAEEKAIAE
+350 A
-359 QKAEAERKAAL
+359 EAERKDL
-370 EKAEAE
+370 
-376 RKAFEAAEAE
+376 EAAELI
-386 RKAEEEKARQ
+386 RKAAEEKARQ

>member
-8 IFAALLGLVAF
+8 ILAVLVGLVAF

-32 QHKEYQAKYD
+32 QHKEA
-42 EVERKAYVTAY
+42 VELREKQYRMAYANVYA
-53 NTEYSKAVSEG
+53 TEYQKAVAEG
-64 RIKMNKSETDK
+64 RIKEEKNVGEYTIEALTQKLKNIVGVSEIKKIEKK
-75 AIDFAKDAIN
+75 ASD
-85 NTIGIGGGSAETKV
+85 TAETFSKNKV
-99 ASVAS
+99 PS
-104 KKARFIA
+104 
-111 KKEVPTTYFWSW
+111 TYFWSW
-123 VFIHI
+123 FFIHI
-128 VVAFLMLLATMV
+128 VVVFLILLITMF
-140 TGIVVSGEKKSEPD
+140 TGIVVSDDRNSETT
-154 GFITAATIVGGIALF
+154 GFITAATILGGIAIF

-197 TYAAIFDD
+197 TYAAISDDD
-205 NDKGRRFLSTFGPY
+205 NKGRIFLATFGPY

-256 KISDGYEDGAKMVIL
+256 KINGGYEDGAKMVIL
-271 DSFIA
+271 DSGHNEYVSGK

-281 LAFVLKNA
+281 LAFVLKNG

-303 SVIRICVSNVKEK
+303 SVIRICVSNVKAK
-316 KREAERARLRAIH
+316 KEEAEKARLRAIY
-329 AEKQA
+329 AEKQ
-334 EQRRVEAEQKR
+334 AEQKR

-350 AAEEKAIAE
+350 A
-359 QKAEAERKAAL
+359 EAERKDL
-370 EKAEAE
+370 
-376 RKAFEAAEAE
+376 EAAELI

>member
-8 IFAALLGLVAF
+8 ILAVLVGLVAF
-19 STTGCSVKLVSWQ
+19 STTGCSLKLVSWQ
-32 QHKEYQAKYD
+32 QHKEAVELREKQYRMAYANVYASEYQ
-42 EVERKAYVTAY
+42 
-53 NTEYSKAVSEG
+53 KAVAEG
-64 RIKMNKSETDK
+64 RIKEEKNAGDYTIEALTEKLKNIVGVSETKKIEKK
-75 AIDFAKDAIN
+75 A
-85 NTIGIGGGSAETKV
+85 AETAKTFSKNKV
-99 ASVAS
+99 PS
-104 KKARFIA
+104 
-111 KKEVPTTYFWSW
+111 TYFWSW
-123 VFIHI
+123 FFIHI
-128 VVAFLMLLATMV
+128 VVVFLMLLATMF
-140 TGIVVSGEKKSEPD
+140 TGIVLADSKKSEN
-154 GFITAATIVGGIALF
+154 FITAWSLTGGIAIF

-197 TYAAIFDD
+197 TYAAISDDD
-205 NDKGRRFLSTFGPY
+205 NKGRIFLTTFGPY

-239 LISASVWILFV
+239 LISASVWILFF

-256 KISDGYEDGAKMVIL
+256 KIKGGYEDGAKMVIL

-281 LAFVLKNA
+281 LAFVLKNG

-303 SVIRICVSNVKEK
+303 SVIRICVSNVKAKKEK
-316 KREAERARLRAIH
+316 AEKARLRAIY

-334 EQRRVEAEQKR
+334 EQKR
-345 IADQK
+345 
-350 AAEEKAIAE
+350 IAE
-359 QKAEAERKAAL
+359 QKAEAERKDL
-370 EKAEAE
+370 
-376 RKAFEAAEAE
+376 EAAELI
-386 RKAEEEKARQ
+386 RKAAEEKARQ

>member
-8 IFAALLGLVAF
+8 ILAVLVGLVAF

-32 QHKEYQAKYD
+32 QHKEA
-42 EVERKAYVTAY
+42 VELREKQYRMAYANVYA
-53 NTEYSKAVSEG
+53 TEYQKAVAEG
-64 RIKMNKSETDK
+64 RIKEEKNVGEYTIEALTQKLKNIVGVSEIKKIEKK
-75 AIDFAKDAIN
+75 A
-85 NTIGIGGGSAETKV
+85 AETAKTFSKNKV
-99 ASVAS
+99 PS
-104 KKARFIA
+104 
-111 KKEVPTTYFWSW
+111 TYFWSW
-123 VFIHI
+123 FFIHI
-128 VVAFLMLLATMV
+128 VVVFLILLITMF
-140 TGIVVSGEKKSEPD
+140 TGIVVSDDRNSETT
-154 GFITAATIVGGIALF
+154 GFITAATILGGIAIF

-197 TYAAIFDD
+197 TYAKISEDG
-205 NDKGRRFLSTFGPY
+205 NKGRIFLATFGPY

-239 LISASVWILFV
+239 LISASLWILFV

-256 KISDGYEDGAKMVIL
+256 KINGGYEDGAKMVIL

-281 LAFVLKNA
+281 LAFVLKNG

-303 SVIRICVSNVKEK
+303 SVIRICVSNVKAQKE
-316 KREAERARLRAIH
+316 EAEKARLRAIY
-329 AEKQA
+329 AEKQ
-334 EQRRVEAEQKR
+334 AEQKR

-350 AAEEKAIAE
+350 A
-359 QKAEAERKAAL
+359 EAERKDL
-370 EKAEAE
+370 
-376 RKAFEAAEAE
+376 EAAELI
-386 RKAEEEKARQ
+386 RKAAEEKARQ

>member
-8 IFAALLGLVAF
+8 ILAVLVGLVAF
-19 STTGCSVKLVSWQ
+19 STTGCSLKLVSWQ
-32 QHKEYQAKYD
+32 QHKEAVELREKQYRMAYANVYASEYQ
-42 EVERKAYVTAY
+42 
-53 NTEYSKAVSEG
+53 KAVAEG
-64 RIKMNKSETDK
+64 RIKEEKNAGDYTIEALTEKLKNIVGVSETKKIEKK
-75 AIDFAKDAIN
+75 A
-85 NTIGIGGGSAETKV
+85 AETANTFSKNKV
-99 ASVAS
+99 PS
-104 KKARFIA
+104 
-111 KKEVPTTYFWSW
+111 TYFWSW
-123 VFIHI
+123 FFIHI
-128 VVAFLMLLATMV
+128 VVVFLMLLATMF
-140 TGIVVSGEKKSEPD
+140 TGIVLADSKKSEN
-154 GFITAATIVGGIALF
+154 FITAWSLTGGIAIF

-197 TYAAIFDD
+197 TYAAISDDD
-205 NDKGRRFLSTFGPY
+205 NKGRIFLATFGPY

-239 LISASVWILFV
+239 LISASVWILFF

-256 KISDGYEDGAKMVIL
+256 KINGGYEDGAKMVIL

-281 LAFVLKNA
+281 LAFVLKNG

-303 SVIRICVSNVKEK
+303 SVIRICVSNVKAK
-316 KREAERARLRAIH
+316 KEEAEKARLRAIY

-334 EQRRVEAEQKR
+334 EQKR
-345 IADQK
+345 
-350 AAEEKAIAE
+350 IAE
-359 QKAEAERKAAL
+359 QKAEAERKDL
-370 EKAEAE
+370 
-376 RKAFEAAEAE
+376 EAAELI
-386 RKAEEEKARQ
+386 RKAAEEKARQ

-406 EAKAAAEKAAEKEY
+406 EAKAAAEKEY

>member
-8 IFAALLGLVAF
+8 ILAVLVGLVAF
-19 STTGCSVKLVSWQ
+19 STTGCSLKLVSWQ
-32 QHKEYQAKYD
+32 QHKEA
-42 EVERKAYVTAY
+42 VELREKQYRMAYANVYA
-53 NTEYSKAVSEG
+53 TEYQKAVAEG
-64 RIKMNKSETDK
+64 RIKEEKNVGEYTIEALTQKLKNIVGVSEIKKIEKK
-75 AIDFAKDAIN
+75 ASD
-85 NTIGIGGGSAETKV
+85 TAETFSKNKV
-99 ASVAS
+99 PS
-104 KKARFIA
+104 
-111 KKEVPTTYFWSW
+111 TYFWSW

-128 VVAFLMLLATMV
+128 VVTFLMLLIITFY
-140 TGIVVSGEKKSEPD
+140 GIVFAGRKKSEN
-154 GFITAATIVGGIALF
+154 FIIAWSLTGGIAIF

-197 TYAAIFDD
+197 KYAAISNDD
-205 NDKGRRFLSTFGPY
+205 NKGRIFLATFGPY

-239 LISASVWILFV
+239 LISASVWTLFV

-256 KISDGYEDGAKMVIL
+256 KINGGYEDGAKMVIL

-281 LAFVLKNA
+281 LAFVLKNG

-303 SVIRICVSNVKEK
+303 SVIRICVSNVKAK
-316 KREAERARLRAIH
+316 KEEAEKARLRAIY
-329 AEKQA
+329 AEKQ
-334 EQRRVEAEQKR
+334 AEQKR

-350 AAEEKAIAE
+350 A
-359 QKAEAERKAAL
+359 EAERKDL
-370 EKAEAE
+370 
-376 RKAFEAAEAE
+376 EAAELI
-386 RKAEEEKARQ
+386 RKAAEEKARQ

>member
-8 IFAALLGLVAF
+8 ILAVLVGLVAF

-32 QHKEYQAKYD
+32 QHKEA
-42 EVERKAYVTAY
+42 VELREKQYRMAYANVYA
-53 NTEYSKAVSEG
+53 TEYQKAVAEG
-64 RIKMNKSETDK
+64 RIKEEKNVGDYTIEALTQKLKNIVGVSEIKKIEKK
-75 AIDFAKDAIN
+75 ASD
-85 NTIGIGGGSAETKV
+85 TAETFSKNKV
-99 ASVAS
+99 PS
-104 KKARFIA
+104 
-111 KKEVPTTYFWSW
+111 TYFWSW
-123 VFIHI
+123 FFIHI
-128 VVAFLMLLATMV
+128 VVVFLILLITMF
-140 TGIVVSGEKKSEPD
+140 TGIVDSDSETT
-154 GFITAATIVGGIALF
+154 GFITAATILGGIAIF

-197 TYAAIFDD
+197 TYAAISDDD
-205 NDKGRRFLSTFGPY
+205 NKGRIFLATFGPY

-239 LISASVWILFV
+239 LISASVWTLFV

-256 KISDGYEDGAKMVIL
+256 KINGGYEDGAKMVIL

-303 SVIRICVSNVKEK
+303 SVIRICVSNVKAK
-316 KREAERARLRAIH
+316 KEEAEKARLRAIY

-334 EQRRVEAEQKR
+334 EEKR

-376 RKAFEAAEAE
+376 RKALEAAELVRKAAE
-386 RKAEEEKARQ
+386 KKAEEERDAKINAHIEDLDAQIDALQNKIDTEFSAKDAMTLMKKAK
-396 EAAEKAAKEA
+396 AEKDK
-406 EAKAAAEKAAEKEY
+406 KA
-420 QDKVVAEYEAACD
+420 
-433 EASELEEKIAA
+433 LEEKRDYI
-444 ITGKDAA
+444 
-451 SIMEK
+451 
-456 AKLTKKFNE
+456 
-465 LDKKIG
+465 LDNWDDVVIDW
-471 ELGDLMGTF
+471 E